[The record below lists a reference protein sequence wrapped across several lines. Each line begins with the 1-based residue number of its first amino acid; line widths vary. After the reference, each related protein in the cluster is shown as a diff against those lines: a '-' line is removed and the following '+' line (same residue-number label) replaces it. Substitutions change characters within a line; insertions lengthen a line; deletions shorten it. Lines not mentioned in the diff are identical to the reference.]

1 MIATQMTR
9 NKTMTVDKPR
19 AFTLIELL
27 VVIAIIGILATIS
40 IVALNYAR
48 EEAKKTKAKHDADA
62 ILSALKVLESDT
74 NQWPGHQVVDEPT
87 TGGANEIWDLTDPTA
102 GIVATDG
109 NFPNWN
115 GPYMGIMPK
124 DPWGNDYFY
133 DSDYQVN
140 GEDKVVIGSFGP
152 NGVGPNVYDSDN
164 VIRIFR

>member
-1 MIATQMTR
+1 MTDMNVTR
-9 NKTMTVDKPR
+9 NDRRTVDKTHG
-19 AFTLIELL
+19 FTLIELL
-27 VVIAIIGILATIS
+27 VVIAIIGVLATIS

-48 EEAKKTKAKHDADA
+48 EESKKAKAKHDADA

-74 NQWPGHQVVDEPT
+74 NEWPKHQVVDEPT
-87 TGGANEIWDLTDPTA
+87 TSGANEIWDLTAPEA

-133 DSDYQVN
+133 DSDYQVD